1 MRRETFQTPGPLT
14 LDLRLPSGQEI
25 HSIADPRGEDFD
37 LAIVHTLHPGVSY
50 AWVAACKQVLDA
62 TYQFDAAPHRAV
74 V

>member
-1 MRRETFQTPGPLT
+1 VSCYDPLVPV
-14 LDLRLPSGQEI
+14 LRLPSEQEI
-25 HSIADPRGEDFD
+25 RSITDPRGEDFD

-62 TYQFDAAPHRAV
+62 TYQFDSAPHRAV